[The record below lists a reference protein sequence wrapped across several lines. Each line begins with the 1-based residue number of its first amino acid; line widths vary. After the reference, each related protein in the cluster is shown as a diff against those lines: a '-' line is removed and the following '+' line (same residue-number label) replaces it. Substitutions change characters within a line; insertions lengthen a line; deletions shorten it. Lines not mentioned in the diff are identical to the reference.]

1 MKFTAQISIL
11 HGHHTTIR
19 YNYQPFLHIN
29 TIRQAARV
37 IKINKLTNIDEGE
50 NVLRTGDKA
59 IINFKFLHKPE
70 YIKPNF
76 KIIFREN
83 NIRGIGIIT
92 EIL

>member
-1 MKFTAQISIL
+1 MSQGISGESRPRPS
-11 HGHHTTIR
+11 HFR
-19 YNYQPFLHIN
+19 KS
-29 TIRQAARV
+29 
-37 IKINKLTNIDEGE
+37 IKIDEGE
-50 NVLRTGDKA
+50 NILRTGDKA

-83 NIRGIGIIT
+83 HIRGIGIIT